1 LDAEHKALKIPSAI
15 VLKLHKERL
24 LDPKRGLYE
33 NPEEGVKGHHEMM
46 LTTDICLVWKRGKK
60 YIDCNK
66 PINEFEIADAI
77 DGHNVY

>member
-1 LDAEHKALKIPSAI
+1 MHESGSIRAAN

-46 LTTDICLVWKRGKK
+46 LTTDMCLVWKRGIT
-60 YIDCNK
+60 YQECDNNK
-66 PINEFEIADAI
+66 NEFEIADPY
-77 DGHNVY
+77 DGHNMW